1 MSDSVLFKIF
11 LLSKCT
17 IFKHRLLYNYKI
29 TINFVEES
37 AVHHVQAKGVFLFC
51 ICIIISVS

>member
-11 LLSKCT
+11 FAFQVT